1 MLSRPASDNAVFT
14 VSQITGL
21 IKRKLEDE
29 YGNITVIG
37 ELSGFKPHN
46 SGHWYFTLKD
56 SDAVISC
63 CMWRSF
69 NSSVFFTPKDGM
81 KIVVTGKITVYPPR
95 GNYQIDVRTMKPAGA
110 GELQAAFEELKLKL
124 FNEGLFDESHK
135 KEIPQFPEKIALIT
149 AIDGAALKDMLSIAK
164 RRYPIVEL
172 FTISTKVQG
181 AGAAED
187 IASNIKHINKL
198 SGIDLI
204 IVGRG
209 GGSIED
215 LWAFNE
221 EVVARAIYNSKIPVI
236 SAVGHEV
243 DYSISDFV
251 ADLRAPTP
259 SAAMEIA
266 TPDLND
272 LLDMLNSFNL
282 DAVQKL
288 KAVFIDKRN
297 RLVNCIKSYGFRKPE
312 DLVRRRSQ
320 DLDNT
325 VLRIENGIKFKIK
338 DSRSRLDLLIQA
350 LKAHDVQKILEKGFV
365 LIKQNSKIIKRYSAF
380 NKMLPFI
387 VKFADNEI
395 EINENSCRQD
405 K

>member
-1 MLSRPASDNAVFT
+1 MLSKPASDSTIFT

-37 ELSGFKPHN
+37 ELSGYKPHV

-56 SDAVISC
+56 SDAIINC

-69 NSSVFFTPKDGM
+69 NSGVFFSPKDGM
-81 KIVVTGKITVYPPR
+81 KIVITGKITVYPPR
-95 GNYQIDVRTMKPAGA
+95 GNYQIDVRTMKPAGE
-110 GELQAAFEELKLKL
+110 GELQAAFEELKQKL
-124 FNEGLFDESHK
+124 FKEGLFDDSHK
-135 KEIPQFPEKIALIT
+135 QEIPQFPQKIALIT
-149 AIDGAALKDMLSIAK
+149 AIDGAAIKDMLSIAA

-187 IASNIKHINKL
+187 IASNIKFVNKL
-198 SGIDLI
+198 PDIDLI

-221 EVVARAIYNSKIPVI
+221 EIVARAIFNSKIPVI

-266 TPDLND
+266 TPNMDD
-272 LLDMLNSFNL
+272 LLGMLSSFRS
-282 DAVQKL
+282 DTTQKI
-288 KAVFIDKRN
+288 KGVFTDKKS
-297 RLVNCIKSYGFRKPE
+297 RLGNCIKSYGFRKPE
-312 DLVRRRSQ
+312 DLVKRRYQ
-320 DLDNT
+320 DLDNII
-325 VLRIENGIKFKIK
+325 LRIENGIKFKIK
-338 DSRSRLDLLIQA
+338 DSRSKLDLLILA
-350 LKAHDVQKILEKGFV
+350 LKAHNVQKILDKGFV
-365 LIKQNSKIIKRYSAF
+365 LIKQNSRFVKRYSEF

-395 EINENSCRQD
+395 EINENSFRQD